1 MMKQIDRQ
9 IFLSEQYRRDQ
20 RDRKLAKWLGLFFAV
35 YFGGH
40 LVAHLYKNW

>member
-20 RDRKLAKWLGLFFAV
+20 RDKKRAKLLGVL
-35 YFGGH
+35 
-40 LVAHLYKNW
+40 